1 MRPNPVSPATAEGDA
16 EPRSCLPSLPS
27 SLDLSP
33 FVNVHTPSP
42 LTLPQGVSVVIP
54 CYNYA
59 HFLPAAIASVLAQT
73 DRPREIVVVD
83 DGSTDNTRAVVAGYG
98 AHVRYVYQ
106 ANAGLPAA
114 RNAGIRA
121 ATQPLV
127 AFLDADDQW
136 QPGFLHHVLG
146 AFADTSHAYGLVA
159 TKARLVDPR
168 GQPVH
173 RACRDQALQG
183 PLTCRD
189 IILRTCF
196 SPSAVVARREV
207 FEHCGFFDE
216 TLTSSEDRDMW
227 IRIGAR
233 FPIFLIA
240 DPLVLV
246 RNHPGSMSKNA
257 DRMKRNSRRVI
268 GKAFQQAFVPRR
280 QLGFWLRVLAVNRFQ
295 CAWMYHDQGR
305 QLKAM
310 GEMLAS
316 LATWPW
322 FGSPGR
328 LNEPALFRLR
338 ALRRFAWEAWRG
350 RG

>member
-1 MRPNPVSPATAEGDA
+1 MN
-16 EPRSCLPSLPS
+16 SCTSQ
-27 SLDLSP
+27 
-33 FVNVHTPSP
+33 P
-42 LTLPQGVSVVIP
+42 LAAPQGVSVVIP

-59 HFLPAAIASVLAQT
+59 HFLSAAIDSALAQT
-73 DRPREIVVVD
+73 SRPFEIVVVD
-83 DGSTDNTRAVVAGYG
+83 DGSTDDTRAVATGYG
-98 AHVRYVYQ
+98 AQVRYIHQ

-114 RNAGIRA
+114 RNTGIRS

-136 QPGFLHHVLG
+136 QPGFLHRVLEV
-146 AFADTSHAYGLVA
+146 FALSAYGLVA
-159 TKARLVDPR
+159 AKAIRVDP
-168 GQPVH
+168 GGLPVP
-173 RACRDQALQG
+173 RVCRDQALQG
-183 PLTCRD
+183 PLGCRD

-196 SPSAVVARREV
+196 SPSGVVARRAV
-207 FEHCGFFDE
+207 FECCGLFDD

-233 FPIFLIA
+233 FPMFLLP

-246 RNHPGSMSKNA
+246 RDHPGSMSKNA
-257 DRMKRNSRRVI
+257 DRMKRNTRRVI
-268 GKAFQQAFVPRR
+268 GKAFDQALVPRR
-280 QLGFWLRVLAVNRFQ
+280 QVAFWLRVLAFNRFQ

-305 QLKAM
+305 YLRAI
-310 GEMLAS
+310 GEMSAS

-322 FGSPGR
+322 FASPSR
-328 LNEPALFRLR
+328 LNEPVLFRLR